1 MKKVININFQGR
13 VVMIEETAYEN
24 LKQYIDSL
32 RIYFANEE
40 GRDEIIND
48 IEWRVS
54 ELFEEIIKKG
64 EPCVT
69 ENHLESIIKSIGR
82 PQDLQQEEEIYQ
94 AHATTAAASAATAAT
109 KSPTNE
115 QQTAQ
120 KTTQQQTHTNFKK
133 RFLRDET
140 NKRIGGVCAGIGNYL
155 GIDHSVVRILTVLFA
170 FAYGVSILVY
180 IVLWAAL
187 PGATTKEIG
196 SSYRKLFRDPTS
208 KVIGGVCSGLAHYF
222 KMETWIVRLIFILSL
237 LSPAIFGILDFGVF
251 SGSLSGFTFL
261 LYLVLWI
268 VVPKANRPT
277 DFLAMRGENIDLNN
291 IKNTVQE
298 DMSDD
303 KKKIV
308 KSPATEENSNQMNY
322 IAGQPQQNYT
332 YTHNSTGFGD
342 VILIIIKAIAYVLLG
357 IIVLSLLGALIAIGI
372 AAIVGLPYLN
382 LYFTEGW
389 QSTIAVLAVVCFIWV
404 PVIAISIWIIRRL
417 LGYKHKNGSLR
428 NAFLMLWLV
437 GVAATIALVVSGYN
451 NIKYESELNRQA
463 VTLTNP
469 GVDKLIVDFTSG
481 NKNILKRN
489 FRVFPFRKNDKFYI
503 NNMYLDIEKSTD
515 SNYHAYI
522 QKYANGNSIADAN
535 KYAEKINLPFTQ
547 KDSVL
552 HIEKGILIN
561 AANKFRNQKADI
573 TIEVPVGKT
582 IYVNNNYFGFPNVE
596 IANFRWKKNR
606 EWSSGKE
613 YIMTDEGLKP
623 VNNNET
629 KTEIKINT
637 GDDISVKIE
646 TENGTTKYYINDE
659 EVDSTQ
665 YEEALKKL
673 NTQKDSTQFNNI

>member
-13 VVMIEETAYEN
+13 VVMIEEAAYEN

-32 RIYFANEE
+32 RVYFANEE

-48 IEWRVS
+48 IEWRIS

-69 ENHLESIIKSIGR
+69 EAHLESIIKSIGR

-94 AHATTAAASAATAAT
+94 GHATTTASAASASAT
-109 KSPTNE
+109 SSTNE
-115 QQTAQ
+115 PAAP
-120 KTTQQQTHTNFKK
+120 KDAQQQTHSNYKK

-140 NKRIGGVCAGIGNYL
+140 NKRIGGVCAGVGNYL
-155 GIDHSVVRILTVLFA
+155 GIDHSVVRIATVLFA
-170 FAYGVSILVY
+170 FAYGVSILIY

-187 PGATTKEIG
+187 PGAATKEIG

-222 KMETWIVRLIFILSL
+222 NMETWIMRLIFILSL
-237 LSPAIFGILDFGVF
+237 FSPIIFGILDFGAF
-251 SGSLSGFTFL
+251 SGSLSGFVFL

-268 VVPKANRPT
+268 VVPKAKRPS
-277 DFLAMRGENIDLNN
+277 DFLAMRGENIDLNT

-303 KKKIV
+303 KKKIAKTSV
-308 KSPATEENSNQMNY
+308 NDDNNNQMNY

-332 YTHNSTGFGD
+332 YTENRTGLGD
-342 VILIIIKAIAYVLLG
+342 VIVIIFKIIAYIILSIFALALLTT
-357 IIVLSLLGALIAIGI
+357 LISIGI
-372 AAIVGLPYLN
+372 AAIYGLPYLN
-382 LYFTEGW
+382 LYYTEGW
-389 QSTIAVLAVVCFIWV
+389 QSTIAVIAVICFIWI

-417 LGYKHKNGSLR
+417 FGYKHKNGSLR

-437 GVAATIALVVSGYN
+437 GVAATIVLAVSGYN

-463 VTLTNP
+463 VMLTNP
-469 GVDKLIVDFTSG
+469 NVDKLIVDFSSD
-481 NKNILKRN
+481 NKKLLKRN
-489 FRVFPFRKNDKFYI
+489 FRVFPFKKNDKFYI

-535 KYAEKINLPFTQ
+535 KYAEKINLPFIQ

-552 HIEKGILIN
+552 HIEKGILID
-561 AANKFRNQKADI
+561 ASNKLRNQKADI
-573 TIEVPVGKT
+573 TIEVPIGKT
-582 IYVNNNYFGFPNVE
+582 IYVNDNYFGFPNVE
-596 IANFRWKKNR
+596 IANFRWRKNR
-606 EWSSGKE
+606 SWSAGTE
-613 YIMTDEGLKP
+613 YIMTNDGLKP
-623 VNNNET
+623 VNDTTTQSIE
-629 KTEIKINT
+629 INT
-637 GDDISVKIE
+637 DDDISVKKEI
-646 TENGTTKYYINDE
+646 ENGTIKYYVNDD
-659 EVDSTQ
+659 EVDSTT
-665 YEEALKKL
+665 YENALKKMQTIKDT
-673 NTQKDSTQFNNI
+673 TQLNNI

>member
-82 PQDLQQEEEIYQ
+82 PEDLQQEEEIYQ
-94 AHATTAAASAATAAT
+94 AHATTAAASAATGASNAT
-109 KSPTNE
+109 PGNEPTG
-115 QQTAQ
+115 Q
-120 KTTQQQTHTNFKK
+120 KTTQQQTHINFRK

-332 YTHNSTGFGD
+332 YTDNSTGFGD

-372 AAIVGLPYLN
+372 AAMFGLPYLN

-404 PVIAISIWIIRRL
+404 PVIAIFIWIIRRL
-417 LGYKHKNGSLR
+417 FGYKHKNGSLR

-437 GVAATIALVVSGYN
+437 GVTATIILIVSGYN

-463 VTLTNP
+463 VTLANP
-469 GVDKLIVDFTSG
+469 GVDKLIVDFTSD

-623 VNNNET
+623 VNNYET

>member
-13 VVMIEETAYEN
+13 VVMIEEAAYEN

-40 GRDEIIND
+40 GKDEIIND

-94 AHATTAAASAATAAT
+94 VHATTVASAATVECTA
-109 KSPTNE
+109 SPADEPTE
-115 QQTAQ
+115 Q

-170 FAYGVSILVY
+170 FAYGVSILLY

-251 SGSLSGFTFL
+251 TGSLSGFTFL
-261 LYLVLWI
+261 LYLVLWM
-268 VVPKANRPT
+268 VVPKARRPT
-277 DFLAMRGENIDLNN
+277 DFLAMRGENIDLNS

-298 DMSDD
+298 DRSDD
-303 KKKIV
+303 KKKIN
-308 KSPATEENSNQMNY
+308 KSVVTNHSSDDKNY
-322 IAGQPQQNYT
+322 IATQPQQNYT
-332 YTHNSTGFGD
+332 YADNSTSFGD
-342 VILIIIKAIAYVLLG
+342 IILIFIKAAAYVLLG
-357 IIVLSLLGALIAIGI
+357 IIVLSLLSALIFVGLGTIF
-372 AAIVGLPYLN
+372 GLPYLN
-382 LYFTEGW
+382 LYFAEGW
-389 QSTIAVLAVVCFIWV
+389 QTTMAIIAVVCFIWI
-404 PVIAISIWIIRRL
+404 PIIAICIWIIRRVF
-417 LGYKHKNGSLR
+417 GYKYKNGSLR

-437 GVAATIALVVSGYN
+437 GVTATIILIVSGYN

-463 VTLTNP
+463 VTLANP
-469 GVDKLIVDFTSG
+469 SVDKLIVDFTSD
-481 NKNILKRN
+481 NKKNLKTN
-489 FRVFPFRKNDKFYI
+489 FSVFPFKKNKKFYI
-503 NNMYLDIEKSTD
+503 NNMYVDIEKSTD

-535 KYAEKINLPFTQ
+535 EYAQRINLPFTQ

-561 AANKFRNQKADI
+561 AGNKFRNQKADI

-582 IYVNNNYFGFPNVE
+582 ILVNNNYFGFPNVE
-596 IANFRWKKNR
+596 IANFGWRKNR
-606 EWSSGKE
+606 DWSTGKE
-613 YIMTDEGLKP
+613 YIMTNEGLKP
-623 VNNNET
+623 LRNEQTSKTITVENNNEISL
-629 KTEIKINT
+629 KKEI
-637 GDDISVKIE
+637 
-646 TENGTTKYYINDE
+646 ENGTTKYYINDE
-659 EVDSTQ
+659 EADSTQ